1 MSNRRITV
9 REIARLAGVSVAT
22 VSRVSNGTGQ
32 VSPQMRQRVLDAIEA
47 HGYRPDHLGQAL
59 AAGKHGAVGLVF
71 PGLAGPYFGEL
82 IQGFES
88 EVVESRSAV
97 HILCTHMRRDSDA
110 QVLEMARRVDGIAV
124 LGGIISDSAIERLAA
139 RVPLVVLAGR
149 GPAGVPCVQVE
160 NAGAMCQLTRHLLVD
175 HGLRDLQFVGT
186 PEHSP
191 DVGKRWIG
199 FEHAHREVGLTP
211 KPPLKSAMA
220 QQDGVIAAERLFD
233 RANRP
238 DAVVCSNDEL
248 ALGVL
253 VGALGRGLHVP
264 YDLVITGFDDAPMA
278 ELVSPPLTTVRQPV
292 RELAAQTARLLLHA
306 HEEPIQST
314 VLPTELVI
322 RNSCGCSSS

>member
-1 MSNRRITV
+1 
-9 REIARLAGVSVAT
+9 
-22 VSRVSNGTGQ
+22 
-32 VSPQMRQRVLDAIEA
+32 
-47 HGYRPDHLGQAL
+47 
-59 AAGKHGAVGLVF
+59 
-71 PGLAGPYFGEL
+71 
-82 IQGFES
+82 
-88 EVVESRSAV
+88 
-97 HILCTHMRRDSDA
+97 
-110 QVLEMARRVDGIAV
+110 
-124 LGGIISDSAIERLAA
+124 
-139 RVPLVVLAGR
+139 
-149 GPAGVPCVQVE
+149 
-160 NAGAMCQLTRHLLVD
+160 
-175 HGLRDLQFVGT
+175 
-186 PEHSP
+186 
-191 DVGKRWIG
+191 
-199 FEHAHREVGLTP
+199 
-211 KPPLKSAMA
+211 MA